1 MKHIGVKTGAA
12 IAAVGL
18 VLAVASL
25 AGFSL
30 GLPAVEPLTALSASC
45 FMIAVV
51 LMFAGAIVA
60 LAARGV
66 ELDAEDRAPL
76 PTRVRAVRPV
86 RQLHPTR

>member
-12 IAAVGL
+12 LAAVGL

-30 GLPAVEPLTALSASC
+30 GLPAVVPLTALSASW
-45 FMIAVV
+45 FMIAVL
-51 LMFAGAIVA
+51 LMFVGAVVA

-66 ELDAEDRAPL
+66 EMDAEDRTP
-76 PTRVRAVRPV
+76 VHVVRPV
-86 RQLHPTR
+86 RHLHPTR